1 MNRAFTSTSRVSG
14 GWPAGTPAKAVGVRH
29 PILLAPMAGAGGV
42 DLATAVGRAGG
53 LAALPCGMSTP
64 ERIES
69 EVAQFRSAADAPI
82 NLNFFCHALPEAPD
96 DGAWRALLAPYY
108 AELEVGPGD
117 PPPLRRPFSAEW
129 AELVERVRPEVVSFH
144 FGLPA
149 PDLLERV
156 RATGAFVIGNA
167 TSLAEGRWLA
177 ERGVD
182 AVIAQGWEAGGHSGY
197 FLTDAPEQVG
207 LFALVRLLSE
217 ALPVPVIA
225 AGGIMDGRGIAAAL
239 TLGASAVQLG
249 TAFLAS
255 PEGLIAPPYRA
266 ALASARAE
274 HTMMTN
280 LVSGR
285 AARGIPNRLTTD
297 LGAMNP
303 AAPPYPYA
311 SAALAPLRKAAEAA
325 GRDDFTPLWAGQ
337 GAPLARAEAATET
350 VERLV
355 RDALKELSR

>member
-1 MNRAFTSTSRVSG
+1 MNRAFTSTSRG
-14 GWPAGTPAKAVGVRH
+14 GGASLVERLSVEH

-42 DLATAVGRAGG
+42 ELAIAVARGGG
-53 LAALPCGMSTP
+53 LAALPCGMATP

-69 EVAQFRSAADAPI
+69 EVARFRAAVDAPL
-82 NLNFFCHALPEAPD
+82 NLNFFCHGLPEATD

-108 AELEVGPGD
+108 DELGVGPGD
-117 PPPLRRPFSAEW
+117 PPPLRRPFSGEW

-149 PDLLERV
+149 PALLDRV
-156 RATGAFVIGNA
+156 RAAGAFVIGNA
-167 TSLAEGRWLA
+167 TSLAEGRWLV
-177 ERGVD
+177 ERGAD
-182 AVIAQGWEAGGHSGY
+182 SVIAQGWEAGGHSGY
-197 FLTDAPEQVG
+197 FLTDAPEQIG

-217 ALPVPVIA
+217 TLPVPVIA

-255 PEGLIAPPYRA
+255 PESLIAPPYRA

-274 HTMMTN
+274 RTVMTN
-280 LVSGR
+280 LFSGR
-285 AARGIPNRLTTD
+285 AARGVRNRLIEE
-297 LGAMNP
+297 LGAINP

-311 SAALAPLRKAAEAA
+311 SAALAPLRKAAEAL

-337 GAPLARAEAATET
+337 GAPLARAEAATVT
-350 VERLV
+350 VEWLARE
-355 RDALKELSR
+355 ALKELSR